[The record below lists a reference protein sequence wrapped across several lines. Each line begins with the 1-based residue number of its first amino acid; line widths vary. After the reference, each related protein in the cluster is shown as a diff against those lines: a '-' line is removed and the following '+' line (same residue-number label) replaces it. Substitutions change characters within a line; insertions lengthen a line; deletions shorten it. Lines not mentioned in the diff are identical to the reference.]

1 MIPRVRPSYSMAELR
16 AALGAAPDA
25 VASFER
31 ELADYFGMRHALTF
45 PYGRSAIY
53 ACLHA
58 LGRVGEVVQ
67 PAYNC
72 VVVAHAAVVA
82 GSRPVFVDS
91 ETQSPN
97 QDPSRMA
104 EHVNERTVAVVPTSI
119 FGIPFDAAA
128 LCEAIRRRNRDA
140 FILMDCCQSFDAR
153 WKGAPLAAQG
163 DATVLAFGIGK
174 PMTTLYGGA
183 LLTNRDDI
191 AQAVRSFRDAQFGRR
206 RPHEVASRWAY
217 FLATWLAFSNSG
229 ARLTDLL
236 ENLETPLHHYLK
248 GKRARDA
255 IRLPRDNTTWML
267 PMEAAI
273 GRVQL
278 HRVADFIARRRDI
291 AAIYARELGGVA
303 GLELLEWPDG
313 ASFAIY
319 AARVRDPDMR
329 ERILTAMRAGG
340 LQGDTTLGY
349 VVPELECYRD
359 GGYGGGRFP
368 NAVSWSRSVINLPS
382 HPRLSDREV
391 LHVAQVVRGA
401 FEAPATVRSGAGAA
415 AA

>member
-1 MIPRVRPSYSMAELR
+1 MIARVRPSYSSAELR
-16 AALGAAPDA
+16 AALGAGPDA
-25 VASFER
+25 VVSFER
-31 ELADYFGMRHALTF
+31 ELAAHFGMRHALTF

-53 ACLHA
+53 ACLSA

-91 ETQSPN
+91 ETESPN
-97 QDPSRMA
+97 QDPAQMA
-104 EHVNERTVAVVPTSI
+104 DSVNERTVAVVPTSI

-153 WKGAPLAAQG
+153 WRGAALAAQG

-183 LLTNRDDI
+183 LLTDRDDV
-191 AQAVRSFRDAQFGRR
+191 AQTVRGFRDARFRRR
-206 RPHEVASRWAY
+206 RPYEVAARWAY

-236 ENLETPLHHYLK
+236 EHLETPLHRYLK
-248 GKRARDA
+248 GLRARDA
-255 IRLPRDNTTWML
+255 IRLPRDNTNWML
-267 PMEAAI
+267 PMEAAV

-278 HRVADFIARRRDI
+278 RRVADFIARRRAI
-291 AAIYARELGGVA
+291 AAIYARELGDVA
-303 GLELLEWPDG
+303 GLELLDWPDG
-313 ASFAIY
+313 SSFAIY
-319 AARVRDPDMR
+319 AARVRDQDMR
-329 ERILTAMRAGG
+329 ERILAAMRAGG
-340 LQGDTTLGY
+340 IQGDTTLSY
-349 VVPELECYRD
+349 VVPELACYRD
-359 GGYGGGRFP
+359 SGYGGGRFP
-368 NAVSWSRSVINLPS
+368 NALSWSRSVINLPS
-382 HPRLSDREV
+382 HPRLGDREV
-391 LHVAQVVRGA
+391 LQVARVVRDA
-401 FEAPATVRSGAGAA
+401 FDAPSTVRTGAGAA